1 MSDDKTA
8 AEKVDPKEFVDA
20 DDPRYKGFRIKEF
33 WVAMAI
39 DADDMEA
46 PLFVSPLMAQMFN
59 LAFGPAMAADERR
72 LVNLREFAAWAA
84 SQYGTCVYI
93 RHFKPDGDPEIKI
106 PLSGGIV
113 SD

>member
-1 MSDDKTA
+1 
-8 AEKVDPKEFVDA
+8 
-20 DDPRYKGFRIKEF
+20 
-33 WVAMAI
+33 
-39 DADDMEA
+39 
-46 PLFVSPLMAQMFN
+46 
-59 LAFGPAMAADERR
+59 MAADERR